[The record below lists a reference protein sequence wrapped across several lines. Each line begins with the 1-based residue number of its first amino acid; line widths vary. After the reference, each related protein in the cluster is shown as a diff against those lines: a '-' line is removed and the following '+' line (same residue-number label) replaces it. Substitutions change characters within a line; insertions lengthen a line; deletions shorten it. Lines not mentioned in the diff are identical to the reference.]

1 MFTHG
6 PNDLQTQFEHWKGLT
21 DAVAHVRMPTPPTA
35 CSPWGALSVHR
46 LGSLLG
52 ATQSSLL
59 AGHFK
64 IQGGRHN
71 KNTELPVTAMESVKR
86 VGGVP
91 LLSASQREWVL

>member
-21 DAVAHVRMPTPPTA
+21 DAVAHVRMPAPPTA